1 MPTNEPGRRR
11 GIAITA
17 AALACVAVG
26 LYVVFVLITWLR
38 A

>member
-1 MPTNEPGRRR
+1 MPTNDPGRRR

-17 AALACVAVG
+17 AALAAVAIG
-26 LYVVFVLITWLR
+26 LYLAFVLITWIR